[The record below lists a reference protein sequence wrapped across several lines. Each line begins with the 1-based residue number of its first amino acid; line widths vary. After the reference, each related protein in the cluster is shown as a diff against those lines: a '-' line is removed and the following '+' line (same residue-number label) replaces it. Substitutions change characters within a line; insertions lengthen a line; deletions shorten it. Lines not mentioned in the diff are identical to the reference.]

1 MALKLRILRSLTRFF
16 IILVSLMR
24 SLFSEKMLISYR
36 CISGLM
42 PNLIKKSWMV
52 STDPL
57 NNQCFVIGFWL
68 IHFLYIFPTFV
79 IAENCQQTFTI
90 YNLKDTFGMK
100 HCKRC
105 RHKKKEKRVKNLK
118 KIAKQ
123 KIASTKAELLQLNRT
138 QFLFLGIL

>member
-1 MALKLRILRSLTRFF
+1 
-16 IILVSLMR
+16 
-24 SLFSEKMLISYR
+24 MLISNR

-42 PNLIKKSWMV
+42 SNLIKKSWMV

-138 QFLFLGIL
+138 QFPSLGIFVSKKVGNRKKPRPLLLYQF